1 MKPVHRQWLL
11 LLSPDPQDLQ
21 DPRQRANLYELH
33 TPCPMAR
40 KKQAAETVLDPIAP
54 SDNTEMPTETVTA
67 PEVDSAKVVRIR
79 GEKKVGQELLDF
91 VKANEGMPVEDLAF
105 NAGYYTKTTNV
116 ETGET
121 NTTPHKTEFFKAVT
135 EASTGIGF
143 TSTKRTYSTRK
154 GRAPIITVG
163 KLGNCVVG
171 ARHSAVAGF
180 EAGSKVLV
188 TSEAGKITLT
198 AYEGAEPAED
208 EQGDDLDI

>member
-1 MKPVHRQWLL
+1 
-11 LLSPDPQDLQ
+11 
-21 DPRQRANLYELH
+21 
-33 TPCPMAR
+33 MAR